1 MLGILEGNTD
11 KLKTVCVCSE
21 TSEAI
26 SRIFY
31 ETWNLI
37 FPHIFIRGM
46 QCALLELLDTK
57 EGSMLV
63 KRERERVNRF
73 FSTTSSL

>member
-11 KLKTVCVCSE
+11 KLKTVCSE